1 MPNDLEK
8 KLTIIDTVPMF
19 ASESPDEQT
28 RIEVN
33 NAAKNE
39 EEYRQEKTNIL
50 RQQAKEFEIRNN
62 ILSDYRDALKDEKK
76 HRKTWSIAIAWF
88 VIVYIAM
95 ALLILLF
102 NKCLGVD
109 PNVLMVLLGS
119 TSVNVVGLVTIIVR
133 FVFTNH
139 HHKILDNK

>member
-8 KLTIIDTVPMF
+8 KLTIIDSVPML
-19 ASESPDEQT
+19 ASGSPDEQT

-62 ILSDYRDALKDEKK
+62 ILSDYRDALKDEKE
-76 HRKTWSIAIAWF
+76 HRKTWPIAIAWF

>member
-28 RIEVN
+28 RIEVH